1 MTTNKRKQFIE
12 CCDNILGLITN
23 IDSIFSALLQT
34 KHICC
39 HCSKKIEE
47 LYFKTRIEEDK
58 EMERALEYGEITQ
71 IDYDNWETIRVKDD
85 TMFAR
90 KLYCNA

>member
-1 MTTNKRKQFIE
+1 MSSNKSCQNIE

-23 IDSIFSALLQT
+23 IDSILSELLQQSQ
-34 KHICC
+34 HICL

-47 LYFKTRIEEDK
+47 LYFKNRIEEDK
-58 EMERALEYGEITQ
+58 EMDRALEDGEITQ

-85 TMFAR
+85 SMFVR
-90 KLYCNA
+90 SLYNE